1 MPNIKTTVTGA
12 AIAGIGFIAAV
23 GFFHW
28 ARANDI
34 QPFAEWTETFQ
45 GL

>member
-1 MPNIKTTVTGA
+1 MPNIKTAATGA
-12 AIAGIGFIAAV
+12 AIAGIGFIGAV
-23 GFFHW
+23 AFLHW